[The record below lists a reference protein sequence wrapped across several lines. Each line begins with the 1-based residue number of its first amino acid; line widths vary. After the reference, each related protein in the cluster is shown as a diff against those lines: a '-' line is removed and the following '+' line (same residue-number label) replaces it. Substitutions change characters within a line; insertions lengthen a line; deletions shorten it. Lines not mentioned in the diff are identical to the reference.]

1 MSFDAR
7 YWSRVIHFAQVIIAV
22 IVTAFVGRHYYL
34 GNVGRIVLVIAI
46 YKALDLAVYGF
57 LSLLLRLP
65 TKSDE

>member
-22 IVTAFVGRHYYL
+22 AVTAIVGRYHYL

-46 YKALDLAVYGF
+46 YKLIDLAVYAF

-65 TKSDE
+65 TQGDE